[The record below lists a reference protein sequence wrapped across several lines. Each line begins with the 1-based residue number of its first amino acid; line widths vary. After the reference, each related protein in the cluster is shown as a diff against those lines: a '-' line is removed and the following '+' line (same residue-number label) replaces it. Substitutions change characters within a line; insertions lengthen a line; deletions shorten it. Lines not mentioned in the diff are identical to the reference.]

1 MPHNEHKP
9 NDMFK
14 HYGVRLV
21 PSLSGTSTAQ
31 VQLRFKHHM
40 ADKIEYFAKKIDLGI
55 VKASNIFDKKD
66 NRLTKVLIEFDATPK
81 NWGKYNLLKTE
92 ISIHQKEMDIMELQ
106 RVRRDI
112 EDNLYLDIA
121 EETIDEWKREDMER
135 QEMEDHLE
143 FEWEMYELGR
153 REGTD

>member
-1 MPHNEHKP
+1 
-9 NDMFK
+9 
-14 HYGVRLV
+14 
-21 PSLSGTSTAQ
+21 
-31 VQLRFKHHM
+31 M

-106 RVRRDI
+106 KVRRNI

-121 EETIDEWKREDMER
+121 EETIDEWRREDMER